1 MLIAAGTYEFSW
13 SATSGCLAMFSQSAL
28 CISHS
33 VIMEAIEPGTVVLNA
48 QGSSS
53 SPRRVMTISS
63 GTVQLIGLNITG
75 GYTSY
80 VSEMT

>member
-1 MLIAAGTYEFSW
+1 MLIAAGTYEFS
-13 SATSGCLAMFSQSAL
+13 SAMSGCSQSAL
-28 CISHS
+28 CISRS

-53 SPRRVMTISS
+53 SPRRVMTINS

-75 GYTSY
+75 GYISN